1 MSTHLTRTV
10 TTLVTAAVAFG
21 GAGVAAAAWT
31 STGSGAGGAGAV
43 TITAPGAPTAPAPT
57 TTSVSLSWTAASG
70 GVASYRYHVER
81 AAFGGSTWTD
91 VCGSTDAAPIDALSC
106 TDATVTG
113 SSDYQYRVTAELGN
127 WRKASAT
134 SAKISVP
141 AGLTVTSLS
150 PTSAAS
156 GSTSRSITIAG
167 SGFQSGASVT
177 FYGGRS
183 GHLDTTWIAITS
195 TTVNSASSVTVVV
208 NVSNSTNA
216 VGSYDVTVTN
226 PGGASVTKA
235 SAFSVS

>member
-10 TTLVTAAVAFG
+10 TTLVTAAVALG

-70 GVASYRYHVER
+70 GGASYRYHVER

-127 WRKASAT
+127 WLKASAT

-141 AGLTVTSLS
+141 ASMTITSVS
-150 PTSAAS
+150 PSSGARHTSA
-156 GSTSRSITIAG
+156 TLTING
-167 SGFQSGASVT
+167 SGFQAGATVKFSGTYVT
-177 FYGGRS
+177 VN
-183 GHLDTTWIAITS
+183 ANS
-195 TTVNSASSVTVVV
+195 TTVTSTAITVTVTIDA
-208 NVSNSTNA
+208 SANA

-235 SAFSVS
+235 SAFSVT